1 MSSPDWIN
9 LQNYNQLFLWKSN
22 SVMDQTYLRKEKIRF
37 TYLTNFLF
45 QLFFSKFHYF
55 FISLAQKPQ
64 TVDLSSLK
72 FSLLFTN
79 IAQQLVLSQPVAC
92 IQLRAYK
99 QNSVLYTR
107 VADAKAKSQKS
118 GEIIK
123 IQDLIHIV
131 NRKKWYTLPA
141 TQLGLA

>member
-1 MSSPDWIN
+1 
-9 LQNYNQLFLWKSN
+9 
-22 SVMDQTYLRKEKIRF
+22 MDQTYFKKRKNTF
-37 TYLTNFLF
+37 YLFNKLS
-45 QLFFSKFHYF
+45 FSTILLK
-55 FISLAQKPQ
+55 ISLLLYFSCLEASNCGSQFFKTFPFCLQ
-64 TVDLSSLK
+64 ILLSSY
-72 FSLLFTN
+72 
-79 IAQQLVLSQPVAC
+79 LVLSKVVAC

-118 GEIIK
+118 GKIIK

-131 NRKKWYTLPA
+131 NRKKWYTLSA